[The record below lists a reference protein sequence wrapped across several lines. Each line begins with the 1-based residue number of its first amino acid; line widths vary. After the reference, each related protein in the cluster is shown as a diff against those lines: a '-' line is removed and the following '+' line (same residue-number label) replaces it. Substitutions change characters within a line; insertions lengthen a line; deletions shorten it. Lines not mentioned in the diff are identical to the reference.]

1 MKNGFTPG
9 TVLLRVD
16 NARQATVFVRSR
28 ADGVWLRVYSDRPD
42 EAMLTGVAWDA
53 HLVEDLQSGSA
64 MVVFRPEDRVDK

>member
-1 MKNGFTPG
+1 MSSGFTPG
-9 TVLLRVD
+9 TVVLRVD

-64 MVVFRPEDRVDK
+64 MVVFAPEEKG